1 MYMCDVAH
9 FHVWHDSFMHIIGAY
24 LRWPQQSDYSYV
36 WSVLFACVTW
46 LMYMCDVTPLYV
58 WHDLFMY
65 IIGAPIWTN
74 RSNLTVHL
82 CNVSHSHVW
91 HDSSTCVTWL
101 IHAYYRRKFQLIKS
115 ICLFIIYVTCFIRMC
130 DMTHS
135 CMWHDSFMQSVEVR
149 TNLWYPLHLPV
160 HMCDV
165 SPLHVWHDSFMCVTW
180 RIHAY
185 PRRPPP
191 LSRSNLPV
199 HMCDVSHSC
208 MTWLM
213 YVRFKTDPYRSW
225 ASISADHSNLPVHM
239 CDVSHSHA
247 WHDSFMCVTW
257 LITYRKLQHQS
268 LSDNHMY
275 AACIYMYVHVTYMY
289 ISNIKNTCV
298 CVHVCVCV
306 CIHTHT
312 YTHTYSLI
320 FF

>member
-135 CMWHDSFMQSVEVR
+135 CMWHDSFMQSVDLR
-149 TNLWYPLHLPV
+149 TNLWYPLHLPIHMRDV
-160 HMCDV
+160 SLLCMCDMT
-165 SPLHVWHDSFMCVTW
+165 HFCVWHDSLMCVTWLTYVCDMTQVCVWHDAFMSVTW

-185 PRRPPP
+185 PRRPPPP

-199 HMCDVSHSC
+199 HMCDVSPPC
-208 MTWLM
+208 VTWLM
-213 YVRFKTDPYRSW
+213 YV
-225 ASISADHSNLPVHM
+225 
-239 CDVSHSHA
+239 
-247 WHDSFMCVTW
+247 WHDSCMCV
-257 LITYRKLQHQS
+257 S
-268 LSDNHMY
+268 
-275 AACIYMYVHVTYMY
+275 
-289 ISNIKNTCV
+289 
-298 CVHVCVCV
+298 
-306 CIHTHT
+306 
-312 YTHTYSLI
+312 
-320 FF
+320 